1 MGLSR
6 AFSCYLVTGDITSSL
21 TELTISD
28 IPDLTVRMSLQE
40 IENASDDDTL
50 KVLQE
55 RDDIQF
61 LMAQAGFANEYLTL
75 KSTKYLSCD
84 VTRSMLSALDWIL

>member
-28 IPDLTVRMSLQE
+28 IPDLTVRMCLQE
-40 IENASDDDTL
+40 
-50 KVLQE
+50 V
-55 RDDIQF
+55 
-61 LMAQAGFANEYLTL
+61 
-75 KSTKYLSCD
+75 KSCQSKLCS
-84 VTRSMLSALDWIL
+84 